1 MKSFFTHEYVYTAGV
16 YSIVVISIII
26 ALSIFEWVTTYSTW
40 GEVKKGNLA
49 VALATAGK
57 TFGVAN
63 VFQHSIIANDTVLE
77 MLGWGAYGFIL
88 LLFVYFIFEFL
99 TPGFKVDDELKNN
112 NKAVGLISFV
122 LSVSLSF
129 IIGATIK

>member
-1 MKSFFTHEYVYTAGV
+1 MKVFFTHEYVYTAGV
-16 YSIVVISIII
+16 YSIVVLSIII

-40 GEVKKGNLA
+40 GEVKQGNLA

>member
-1 MKSFFTHEYVYTAGV
+1 MELFFTHEYVYTAGV
-16 YSIVVISIII
+16 YSIVVLSIII
-26 ALSIFEWVTTYSTW
+26 ALSIFEWVTAYSTW
-40 GEVKKGNLA
+40 IEVKQGNLA

-57 TFGVAN
+57 AFGVAN

-77 MLGWGAYGFIL
+77 MLGWGTFGFIL

-122 LSVSLSF
+122 LSVSLSY